1 MGRCK
6 AHAVLDARSTGSM
19 PDRGRFARTIEID
32 KIDAANQLGVH
43 VKTNRSG
50 SVAGYKRS

>member
-6 AHAVLDARSTGSM
+6 AHVVLDARSTGSM
-19 PDRGRFARTIEID
+19 PDRGRFARTIQID